1 MFRFILCWFLLTGQ
15 GLYCFTSLTSSSLP
29 CMVCVVSLHASLVR
43 HYWALL
49 ALFHLCASLFF
60 PSSAWFLFFHFPH
73 WFILLCM
80 ICIVSFHASVVVTYW
95 AWSVLFHF
103 MPYWFI
109 ITGHGMYCYTSCFS
123 CSYLLGMVS
132 HASLIHH
139 YRAWLVLFE
148 LMLRWS
154 FLTFYYFSLSF
165 IGSSLLGMIC
175 IVSLSSLV
183 HPYHIFRTYG
193 IQRWY

>member
-1 MFRFILCWFLLTGQ
+1 
-15 GLYCFTSLTSSSLP
+15 
-29 CMVCVVSLHASLVR
+29 
-43 HYWALL
+43 
-49 ALFHLCASLFF
+49 
-60 PSSAWFLFFHFPH
+60 
-73 WFILLCM
+73 M

-95 AWSVLFHF
+95 AWSVLFHL

-109 ITGHGMYCYTSCFS
+109 ITRNGMHCYTSCFS

-193 IQRWY
+193 IQRWYQKRIYLLSENSCLCYITLTTLRRI